1 MLKALVCYKK
11 QSNEMLEM
19 KTEIKNY
26 FDRLLSRFETAK
38 KRISELESRRIE
50 TTETEIQRGKRC
62 LKK

>member
-11 QSNEMLEM
+11 QLNEMLEM

-38 KRISELESRRIE
+38 KQSVN
-50 TTETEIQRGKRC
+50 
-62 LKK
+62 LKVGE